1 MSWNGMKLAEF
12 PPEKPKRGRPKK
24 VKEPTRN
31 RIRTVTFSPRSSDSS
46 LDIQIEKSA
55 AEELYREGKI
65 VYYVQDG
72 SRMEYG
78 PKIDPWTHPR
88 PSSAPSFVA
97 KHRVR
102 DHEAYNPK
110 SSNPKHW

>member
-1 MSWNGMKLAEF
+1 MARAKLSI
-12 PPEKPKRGRPKK
+12 K
-24 VKEPTRN
+24 N
-31 RIRTVTFSPRSSDSS
+31 RVRTVTFSPLSSDAS

-55 AEELYREGKI
+55 AEELYREGRI

-78 PKIDPWTHPR
+78 PKIDPWKLPR
-88 PSSAPSFVA
+88 SRSAPSFVT
-97 KHRVR
+97 KHRVP
-102 DHEAYNPK
+102 DHQAYNPQ